1 MSGRLSPFQTL
12 PWRIIDIIAAYV
24 VVEQRQRSGCL
35 LSNPTHGTN
44 ENPYKTLMQTC
55 HEWRMALMP
64 YALKLAPEAGE
75 NTHYSIEHDNVSG
88 LENTPF
94 ASEILPASRAKPPR
108 FHRMEPLGPNGL
120 FKL

>member
-24 VVEQRQRSGCL
+24 VAEQRHRSGCL
-35 LSNPTHGTN
+35 LSDTSYGTN
-44 ENPYKTLMQTC
+44 GNPYKTLMQTC

-64 YALKLAPEAGE
+64 YALKLAPKPGE
-75 NTHYSIEHDNVSG
+75 KTHYSIEHDDITG
-88 LENTPF
+88 LDNTSI
-94 ASEILPASRAKPPR
+94 ASEIPLVSRTKPPKFR
-108 FHRMEPLGPNGL
+108 RMEPLGPNGL